1 MERSHAQAVM
11 DDLHDALGRR
21 LAVSSLAPC
30 PVEFTAALVNLCSTQ
45 SCGKCTPCRVGLS
58 ALSDLLADVLEGR
71 ADESTLNLIER
82 TARTIY
88 LSSDCAIGYEAGAMA
103 LTAIRGFRDD
113 FEHHIREHSCGFDRE
128 ARVPCVSGC
137 PAHVD
142 IPGYISL
149 VEAGRYADAVKV
161 IRKNNPLPLVCGLV
175 CEHPCEMHCRR
186 GMVDDPMNLLA
197 LTRFAVEHSDLND
210 YKPSVADTTGKRIA
224 VIGGGPAG
232 LSCAYYL
239 AVMGHKVTIFEQRHH
254 LGGMLRYGIPSYRL
268 PRERLQA
275 EIDWILSAGI
285 DVELD
290 HSVNGEELARLR
302 DEFDAV
308 YLAIGAHSD
317 KKLGLPGEE
326 APGVESAVKML
337 RAIGDDELPDMS
349 GQRVCVVEVEGCDQL
364 VAACNNYVLDGMVV
378 HTNSPK
384 AREAR
389 RTNVQLLLSQHDSRC
404 TSCVRS
410 GNCNLQ
416 TIANDLGIFY
426 LPYEQHLAREGWDFD
441 FPIIR
446 DNDKCIKCMRCIK
459 VCESVQGLGIWDLTN
474 RATHTAVGTR
484 GRAPIGKTDC
494 VACGQCITHCP
505 TGALRER
512 DDTETVFDAL
522 ANPDKIVLV
531 QIAPAV
537 RSAWGEELG
546 ISREEATVE
555 RLACALRRVGFE
567 YVFDT
572 DFSADL
578 TIMEEG
584 SELLERLGAA
594 AKGEGDSRGWPM
606 FTSCCPGW
614 VRFVK
619 ARYPEFVDS
628 LSTSKSPQQM
638 FGAIAKTYYAKV
650 LGVEPERLFV
660 VSVMPCTAKQ
670 AECALPSMVGED
682 GTPDVDV
689 ALTVREMV
697 RMIRASHVSVDTL
710 VEEPLDTP
718 LGFGTGAGVI
728 FGATGGVMEAAVRS
742 AYYLVTG
749 KNPDADFFT
758 DVRGLDG
765 WKEAVAGIDGT
776 KVRVAVAH
784 GLGNAARACHD
795 LNEVIA
801 HAAVANRVE
810 QTGGVA

>member
-1 MERSHAQAVM
+1 MVELNKTTVGDNSENGAHNMVKLTI
-11 DDLHDALGRR
+11 DNCEVVVPEHTTILDA
-21 LAVSSLAPC
+21 A
-30 PVEFTAALVNLCSTQ
+30 
-45 SCGKCTPCRVGLS
+45 K
-58 ALSDLLADVLEGR
+58 
-71 ADESTLNLIER
+71 
-82 TARTIY
+82 
-88 LSSDCAIGYEAGAMA
+88 
-103 LTAIRGFRDD
+103 
-113 FEHHIREHSCGFDRE
+113 
-128 ARVPCVSGC
+128 
-137 PAHVD
+137 
-142 IPGYISL
+142 
-149 VEAGRYADAVKV
+149 
-161 IRKNNPLPLVCGLV
+161 
-175 CEHPCEMHCRR
+175 
-186 GMVDDPMNLLA
+186 
-197 LTRFAVEHSDLND
+197 
-210 YKPSVADTTGKRIA
+210 
-224 VIGGGPAG
+224 
-232 LSCAYYL
+232 
-239 AVMGHKVTIFEQRHH
+239 
-254 LGGMLRYGIPSYRL
+254 
-268 PRERLQA
+268 
-275 EIDWILSAGI
+275 SAGI
-285 DVELD
+285 QIPTLCY
-290 HSVNGEELARLR
+290 LR
-302 DEFDAV
+302 DLNE
-308 YLAIGAHSD
+308 IG
-317 KKLGLPGEE
+317 GC
-326 APGVESAVKML
+326 
-337 RAIGDDELPDMS
+337 
-349 GQRVCVVEVEGCDQL
+349 RVCLVEVEGCDQL
-364 VAACNNYVLDGMVV
+364 VAACNNYVLDGMMV

-389 RTNVQLLLSQHDSRC
+389 RTNVQLLLSQHDSQC

-494 VACGQCITHCP
+494 VACGQCVTHCP

-512 DDTETVFDAL
+512 DDTEAVFDAL
-522 ANPDKIVLV
+522 ADPDKIVLV

-546 ISREEATVE
+546 IPREEATVE

-584 SELLERLGAA
+584 SELIERLGAA

-660 VSVMPCTAKQ
+660 VSVMPCTAKK

-682 GTPDVDV
+682 GAPDVDV
-689 ALTVREMV
+689 AR
-697 RMIRASHVSVDTL
+697 
-710 VEEPLDTP
+710 
-718 LGFGTGAGVI
+718 
-728 FGATGGVMEAAVRS
+728 
-742 AYYLVTG
+742 
-749 KNPDADFFT
+749 
-758 DVRGLDG
+758 
-765 WKEAVAGIDGT
+765 DGT
-776 KVRVAVAH
+776 HDPRKPRERRHA
-784 GLGNAARACHD
+784 GRGAARYAAGLWHGRGCD
-795 LNEVIA
+795 LWRHGRRDGGRRALGILPGDGQEPRRRILYR
-801 HAAVANRVE
+801 HARTRRLEGSRGRYRWHQGARRRGTRAGQRRPSARRDSRRSRE
-810 QTGGVA
+810 L

>member
-1 MERSHAQAVM
+1 M
-11 DDLHDALGRR
+11 
-21 LAVSSLAPC
+21 
-30 PVEFTAALVNLCSTQ
+30 VEL
-45 SCGKCTPCRVGLS
+45 
-58 ALSDLLADVLEGR
+58 
-71 ADESTLNLIER
+71 
-82 TARTIY
+82 
-88 LSSDCAIGYEAGAMA
+88 
-103 LTAIRGFRDD
+103 
-113 FEHHIREHSCGFDRE
+113 
-128 ARVPCVSGC
+128 
-137 PAHVD
+137 
-142 IPGYISL
+142 
-149 VEAGRYADAVKV
+149 
-161 IRKNNPLPLVCGLV
+161 NNPTVSDNTESGALNMVKLTIDN
-175 CEHPCEMHCRR
+175 CEVVVP
-186 GMVDDPMNLLA
+186 
-197 LTRFAVEHSDLND
+197 EHTTILDAAKSVGIQIPTLCYLRDLNE
-210 YKPSVADTTGKRIA
+210 
-224 VIGGGPAG
+224 IGG
-232 LSCAYYL
+232 C
-239 AVMGHKVTIFEQRHH
+239 
-254 LGGMLRYGIPSYRL
+254 
-268 PRERLQA
+268 
-275 EIDWILSAGI
+275 
-285 DVELD
+285 
-290 HSVNGEELARLR
+290 
-302 DEFDAV
+302 
-308 YLAIGAHSD
+308 
-317 KKLGLPGEE
+317 
-326 APGVESAVKML
+326 
-337 RAIGDDELPDMS
+337 
-349 GQRVCVVEVEGCDQL
+349 RVCVVEVEGCDQL

-546 ISREEATVE
+546 IPREETTVE

-584 SELLERLGAA
+584 SELLERLGKA
-594 AKGEGDSRGWPM
+594 AKG
-606 FTSCCPGW
+606 
-614 VRFVK
+614 
-619 ARYPEFVDS
+619 
-628 LSTSKSPQQM
+628 
-638 FGAIAKTYYAKV
+638 KTYYAKV

-660 VSVMPCTAKQ
+660 VSVMPCTAKK

-697 RMIRASHVSVDTL
+697 RMIRANHVSVDTL

-765 WKEAVAGIDGT
+765 WKEAVADIDGT

-784 GLGNAARACHD
+784 GLGNAARLLDAIRDGRVSYDFVEVMACPGGCVGGGGQPIHD
-795 LNEVIA
+795 GCELAAERGQVLWGLDANAKIRFSHENPDVQACYREFLGEPLSPLAEELLHTDHHAWTMPNEG
-801 HAAVANRVE
+801 
-810 QTGGVA
+810 TC

>member
-1 MERSHAQAVM
+1 MVELNKTTVGDNSENGAHNMVKLTI
-11 DDLHDALGRR
+11 DNCEVVVPEHTTILDAAKSVGIQI
-21 LAVSSLAPC
+21 P
-30 PVEFTAALVNLCSTQ
+30 TLC
-45 SCGKCTPCRVGLS
+45 
-58 ALSDLLADVLEGR
+58 
-71 ADESTLNLIER
+71 
-82 TARTIY
+82 Y
-88 LSSDCAIGYEAGAMA
+88 L
-103 LTAIRGFRDD
+103 R
-113 FEHHIREHSCGFDRE
+113 
-128 ARVPCVSGC
+128 
-137 PAHVD
+137 
-142 IPGYISL
+142 
-149 VEAGRYADAVKV
+149 
-161 IRKNNPLPLVCGLV
+161 
-175 CEHPCEMHCRR
+175 
-186 GMVDDPMNLLA
+186 
-197 LTRFAVEHSDLND
+197 DLNE
-210 YKPSVADTTGKRIA
+210 
-224 VIGGGPAG
+224 IGG
-232 LSCAYYL
+232 C
-239 AVMGHKVTIFEQRHH
+239 
-254 LGGMLRYGIPSYRL
+254 
-268 PRERLQA
+268 
-275 EIDWILSAGI
+275 
-285 DVELD
+285 
-290 HSVNGEELARLR
+290 
-302 DEFDAV
+302 
-308 YLAIGAHSD
+308 
-317 KKLGLPGEE
+317 
-326 APGVESAVKML
+326 
-337 RAIGDDELPDMS
+337 
-349 GQRVCVVEVEGCDQL
+349 RVCVVEVEGCDQL

-505 TGALRER
+505 TGALR
-512 DDTETVFDAL
+512 
-522 ANPDKIVLV
+522 
-531 QIAPAV
+531 
-537 RSAWGEELG
+537 
-546 ISREEATVE
+546 
-555 RLACALRRVGFE
+555 RVGFE

-584 SELLERLGAA
+584 SELLERLGKA

-660 VSVMPCTAKQ
+660 VSVMPCTAKK
-670 AECALPSMVGED
+670 AECALPSMVGEG

-765 WKEAVAGIDGT
+765 WKEAVADIDGT

-784 GLGNAARACHD
+784 GLGNAERLLDAIRDGRVSYDFVEVMACPGGCVGGGGQPIHD
-795 LNEVIA
+795 GCELAAERGQVLWGLDAKADIRFSHENPDVQACYREFLGEPLSPLAEELLHTDHHAWTMPNEG
-801 HAAVANRVE
+801 
-810 QTGGVA
+810 TC